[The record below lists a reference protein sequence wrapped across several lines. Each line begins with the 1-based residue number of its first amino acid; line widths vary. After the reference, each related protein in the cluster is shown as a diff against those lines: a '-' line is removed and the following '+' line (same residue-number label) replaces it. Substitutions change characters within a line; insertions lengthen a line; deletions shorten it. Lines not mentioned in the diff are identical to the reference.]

1 MITVN
6 ELQNFLENNE
16 RQILAMD
23 NANLLKINAID
34 EETGV
39 NIPGISYI
47 CYVALPVGVTPVSQ
61 YSSIN
66 GTDLLG
72 IYDKENKKLYYKRI
86 SSLILND
93 KLKSVVDEIGSIN
106 FKNLYR
112 LVVKEVDKILQKEY
126 KSLRVQKQIENY
138 NYKNSDFKKS
148 FIEQRI
154 EAFFEKGVTVYGK
167 NKDYELKLTAYDYA
181 KLISDKKYAKDLAMR
196 YLFNKPEYRDVTNF
210 EVNIEDYIYRQA
222 KLNFNR
228 NINLNDNDKKLMSLF
243 KGISEANNARTIKSE
258 YQKGN
263 KSTEITVNI
272 DEMRQQYDYSD
283 GYCFSNYAI
292 TTLKAA
298 KKFEKD
304 FRDEEDNRFGD
315 ILLKG
320 IKKVKYGR
328 KVLFEEK

>member
-6 ELQNFLENNE
+6 ELQNFLEDNE

-23 NANLLKINAID
+23 RMNLLKINAID

-47 CYVALPVGVTPVSQ
+47 CCVDWPVGVTPFSK
-61 YSSIN
+61 YSTTN
-66 GTDLLG
+66 GTNLLG

-167 NKDYELKLTAYDYA
+167 NKDYELKLTAYDYS

-228 NINLNDNDKKLMSLF
+228 NINLNDDDKKLMSLF
-243 KGISEANNARTIKSE
+243 KGISEANNARTVKIE
-258 YQKGN
+258 YQQGN
-263 KSTEITVNI
+263 KSTEITVNV
-272 DEMRQQYDYSD
+272 DEIRRRYDHSD
-283 GYCFSNYAI
+283 GYSFSEYVI
-292 TTLKAA
+292 TTMKATD
-298 KKFEKD
+298 KFYKD
-304 FRDEEDNRFGD
+304 FKDEEDNRLGH

>member
-6 ELQNFLENNE
+6 ELQNFLEDNE

-47 CYVALPVGVTPVSQ
+47 CYVALPVVTPVSQ

-112 LVVKEVDKILQKEY
+112 LVVKE
-126 KSLRVQKQIENY
+126 
-138 NYKNSDFKKS
+138 
-148 FIEQRI
+148 
-154 EAFFEKGVTVYGK
+154 A
-167 NKDYELKLTAYDYA
+167 
-181 KLISDKKYAKDLAMR
+181 
-196 YLFNKPEYRDVTNF
+196 
-210 EVNIEDYIYRQA
+210 
-222 KLNFNR
+222 
-228 NINLNDNDKKLMSLF
+228 
-243 KGISEANNARTIKSE
+243 
-258 YQKGN
+258 
-263 KSTEITVNI
+263 
-272 DEMRQQYDYSD
+272 
-283 GYCFSNYAI
+283 
-292 TTLKAA
+292 
-298 KKFEKD
+298 
-304 FRDEEDNRFGD
+304 
-315 ILLKG
+315 
-320 IKKVKYGR
+320 
-328 KVLFEEK
+328 EEKSNE